1 MWDVIVIGGGPAG
14 LTAALYAARGGLKTL
29 VLEGGTPGG
38 QMGTTPEIENYP
50 GTGTVS
56 GFELAMKMMEQA
68 QQAGA
73 EMMFEQAEELET
85 AGPVKRVRTATQ
97 ELEARALILA
107 TGASRRKLGI
117 PGEEEFAGRGVSY
130 CAVCDGNFFRG
141 KEVAVIGGGN
151 TALEDAEYLAT
162 LCQKVYLIHRREEFR
177 GGEVLAK
184 RVRSKENVELVL
196 SSVAEEVLGT
206 QAVEGLRVRHVVSG
220 DVRELKVSGV
230 FVAVGTLP
238 NSALAE
244 GKLPL
249 AQGGAVAYGAGCRT
263 EVEGVFVAGDVADT
277 PLRQIVTAC
286 ADGALAAAS
295 AMEYCR

>member
-73 EMMFEQAEELET
+73 ELMFEQAEALET
-85 AGPVKRVRTATQ
+85 EGPVKRVRTATQ

-196 SSVAEEVLGT
+196 SSVAEEVLGSQT
-206 QAVEGLRVRHVVSG
+206 VERLRVRHTVSG
-220 DVRELKVSGV
+220 EMRELKVDGV

-238 NSALAE
+238 NSVLAE

-249 AQGGAVAYGAGCRT
+249 AQGGGVVYGAGCRT
-263 EVEGVFVAGDVADT
+263 EVDGVFVAGDVADT

-286 ADGALAAAS
+286 ADGALAATS